1 MFPSCCAISSIE
13 KVVEGQKSWQPSKG
27 RLRLRKGQILQST
40 ESWVW
45 VNAGAQHSW
54 YQEWAVHGR
63 VPLHPSGHPY
73 HQHSRYSSVFY
84 HYISDL
90 AMSSQTDVSSKF
102 QLSNSQSRVNK
113 ILLAAFLHPGSV
125 HEISWLDHFTAALEV
140 LQLITQIFTSSEG
153 ETKGIRPKSEKLCF
167 FQPLP
172 VGVWQAETT
181 ECEDSTVY
189 STGRH

>member
-1 MFPSCCAISSIE
+1 MGAIQGQAEAEKRPDSAKHRKLSLSKRRSTTFLVSGMSCSW
-13 KVVEGQKSWQPSKG
+13 EGS
-27 RLRLRKGQILQST
+27 L
-40 ESWVW
+40 
-45 VNAGAQHSW
+45 A
-54 YQEWAVHGR
+54 
-63 VPLHPSGHPY
+63 PLWSPY

-153 ETKGIRPKSEKLCF
+153 ETKCIRPKSV
-167 FQPLP
+167 P
-172 VGVWQAETT
+172 VGVWQAETN

-189 STGRH
+189 STGSH